1 MKLWLYF
8 LVLSL
13 ILVSGSVDSQGNTLE
28 VETVEVPLSNEI
40 GSYIIIFFITAL
52 ANSAGIGGGPLTIC
66 VLLYLMYYE
75 NTHALAVSQ
84 ATILGGSLV
93 ASTIK
98 MSFKHP
104 YKGGPLIDYNL
115 VAFISGCLVAGSST
129 GSLLTR
135 IAQGWMTLL
144 GLSILL
150 WIISYVTL
158 TKAIE
163 LYRKESEAKSQS
175 KELHESLIGQTEPAD
190 DSWTPKILI
199 IFSLL
204 LLIIFS
210 MVKGDKEFHSIV
222 GIEQCSSEY
231 FGVIIGYFGI
241 VLLQTA
247 FTAVY
252 ISRKTSNSESKPHE
266 FKLEGKVIYILP
278 IVTFITGLLAGSLG
292 IGGGLVL
299 NPILI
304 VYGMLPEVSTAS
316 CNVFVFMTS
325 ISSFIQFSMAG
336 LIGAKEGFLLF
347 TISVIG
353 SCVGIFGIKKV
364 MDKYKRA
371 SLLVFVLGGMLILV
385 GTMIPINL
393 ILQIIKN
400 IEEGTFTFALRSIC

>member
-1 MKLWLYF
+1 MKLWLY
-8 LVLSL
+8 LVVLSM
-13 ILVSGSVDSQGNTLE
+13 ILVSGLSDSPEEISNT
-28 VETVEVPLSNEI
+28 VTDQVPLSNELA
-40 GSYIIIFFITAL
+40 SYILIFFITAL

-66 VLLYLMYYE
+66 VLLYLMYYD

-93 ASTIK
+93 ASAIK

-115 VAFISGCLVAGSST
+115 VAFICGSLVVGSST

-158 TKAIE
+158 DKAFN
-163 LYRKESEAKSQS
+163 LYKQESQAKSQS
-175 KELHESLIGQTEPAD
+175 KELYESLIGQTEPAD

-204 LLIIFS
+204 LLVAFSII
-210 MVKGDKEFHSIV
+210 KGDKEFHSVV
-222 GIEQCSSEY
+222 GIEQCSPEY

-241 VLLQTA
+241 ALIQTA

-252 ISRKTSNSESKPHE
+252 ILKKKKNSESKTHG
-266 FKLEGKVIYILP
+266 FKLEGKAIIILP

-304 VYGMLPEVSTAS
+304 VSGVLPEVSTAS

-336 LIGAKEGFLLF
+336 HIGAKEGLLLF
-347 TISVIG
+347 SISVIG
-353 SCVGIFGIKKV
+353 SFMGIFGIKRV
-364 MDKYKRA
+364 MDKYKRT
-371 SLLVFVLGGMLILV
+371 SLLVFVLGGMLSLV

-400 IEEGTFTFALRSIC
+400 VQEGTFSFALRSIC